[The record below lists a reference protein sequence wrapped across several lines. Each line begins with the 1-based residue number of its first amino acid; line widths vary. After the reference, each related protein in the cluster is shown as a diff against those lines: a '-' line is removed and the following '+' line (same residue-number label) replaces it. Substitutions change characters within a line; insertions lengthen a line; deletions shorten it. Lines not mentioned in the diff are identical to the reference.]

1 MTTFE
6 LIEVEEVTG
15 KEFVLCEGTF
25 NECTEH
31 LEIFY
36 GITYYEG
43 VCFNGSKF
51 YIREI

>member
-6 LIEVEEVTG
+6 LVEVEVITG
-15 KEFVLCEGTF
+15 KEFVLCEGSF
-25 NECTEH
+25 NECSEH
-31 LEIFY
+31 LEDFY

-43 VCFNGSKF
+43 VEFNDSKF